1 MCRDALDREK
11 SGEQFLTVN
20 DFCDRESLRIGQP
33 SEVSDVL
40 THIHPIGER
49 YVEDEITKLE
59 GSTTVSDASG
69 SNSINVNAESRF
81 DGIPTQR
88 SINRTD
94 WTTEG
99 ESLISRPWR
108 AKAALKLHDL
118 PILQPPE
125 GFRVPVFR
133 CKTPSLS
140 WQHCGCLSH
149 THLPP
154 RRSSIAW
161 SAFERC
167 SMDPMYRTWPNRA
180 ARRFGRPSRRTVG
193 TQSSLDGARSSLGIL
208 RCVVRSI
215 DMTERSL
222 DQEIG
227 ASIPF

>member
-1 MCRDALDREK
+1 M
-11 SGEQFLTVN
+11 VN
-20 DFCDRESLRIGQP
+20 NFCDRELSSVDQQ
-33 SEVSDVL
+33 SEIDDTS
-40 THIHPIGER
+40 THVHPTGER
-49 YVEDEITKLE
+49 RVEELAGESTKLE
-59 GSTTVSDASG
+59 GSTTISDASG
-69 SNSINVNAESRF
+69 CNSININAESRL
-81 DGIPTQR
+81 DGSIPTPR
-88 SINRTD
+88 SINRTG
-94 WTTEG
+94 WTTAG
-99 ESLISRPWR
+99 DSLISKPWR
-108 AKAALKLHDL
+108 ANAALKLHDL
-118 PILQPPE
+118 PILRPPE

-133 CKTPSLS
+133 CRTPSLS

-149 THLPP
+149 THLPL

-180 ARRFGRPSRRTVG
+180 TRRFGRPSRRTVG